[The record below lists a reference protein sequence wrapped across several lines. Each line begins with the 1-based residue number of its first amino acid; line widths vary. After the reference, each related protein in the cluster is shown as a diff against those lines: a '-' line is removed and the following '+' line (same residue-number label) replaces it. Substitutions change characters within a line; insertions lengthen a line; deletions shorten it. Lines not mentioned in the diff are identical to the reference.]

1 MDKFQQSFINEAN
14 DLLASLESALL
25 SLEDDR
31 ENKEM
36 VGEIFRVMHS
46 LKGTASMFGF
56 NKIGELTHH
65 LENIYDLIRSDKLLL
80 TVDILTA
87 SLSALDLIRSLLEDP
102 ELQKTENRSEFDKLQ
117 ADIINIVNEIDG
129 VATTK
134 NAITTSSVEE
144 EKKKTSFYVKVKM
157 VKEIFLTGS
166 NPLYLIDDLVALGTA
181 KTKINIKL
189 PVLQE
194 LNFEH
199 CYTSWEVILVTDEE
213 ESEIHDAFMFVEDEC
228 DVEVVQLINDDIF
241 KNDSLEQSV
250 SDFLEDKTQGIK
262 GIQKKITEEANK
274 KKKEIVPIKTKATI
288 RVEVDMIDEL
298 MNLVSQLV
306 TTQASLNLFSEKDKS
321 PVLEEISEG
330 FDKLTRQLRDNAFGM
345 SLIHLD
351 SLFTRFKRLVRDT
364 SKDLNKPIE
373 FKVFG
378 EETKLDKKIIETL
391 TDPLMHILRNS
402 LDHGVEMPDKRKA
415 AGKSLRGRIEVSAY
429 NSGAF
434 VHISVKDDGGGIDIV
449 RVREIAV
456 KKGVISANDLLT
468 EQETKELI
476 FAPGFSTAEAVTGLS
491 GRGVGMDVV
500 KKNIESLRGEIILN
514 SELGVGTEVILKLP
528 LTLSIIDGLLV
539 QVGIVKYIIPVLAIE
554 RCVEI
559 PTTEIENNF
568 NKLLLIDHEQ
578 IPYFDLRERFNVTI
592 SKLDKVV
599 VVIVLCNS
607 KKVGLIVD
615 DVIGEN
621 QAVLKPLGKYYKQN
635 DLFSGATILGDGNVA
650 LVIDPGRIISF
661 FNKDSIQL

>member
-144 EKKKTSFYVKVKM
+144 EKKTSFYVKVKM

-539 QVGIVKYIIPVLAIE
+539 QVGIVKYIIPLLAIE

-650 LVIDPGRIISF
+650 LVIDLGRVISF
-661 FNKDSIQL
+661 FNKGSIQL